1 MATGNMAERMLE
13 KAIRHFT
20 LLASLCLPPLFA
32 GAQEVGLA
40 GLMGSRAMLMVNGGE
55 PQAVRVG
62 ESLAGVKL
70 LAIQGEQVTVEIDG
84 KKRSLRIGQH
94 AIGTS
99 AADGTSKLVLVAD
112 NQGHFFTTGTI
123 NGASIR
129 FVVDTGAS
137 MISLGAGDAKR
148 LGLDFTKGERAVT
161 MTANGQ
167 SVVSKVKLNTVRVGD
182 MTLNNVDALIHQNE
196 MPVALLGMSFL
207 NRMEMMRDGDTM
219 TLKKRF

>member
-1 MATGNMAERMLE
+1 M
-13 KAIRHFT
+13 
-20 LLASLCLPPLFA
+20 LCLSPLLA

-40 GLMGSRAMLMVNGGE
+40 GMMGSRAMLMIDGGE

-62 ESLAGVKL
+62 EMLNGVKL
-70 LAIQGEQVTVEIDG
+70 LSIQGDQALVEIGG

-99 AADGTSKLVLVAD
+99 AGDGTSKIILTAD
-112 NQGHFFTTGTI
+112 NQGHFYTTGTI

-137 MISLGAGDAKR
+137 MIALGASDAKR
-148 LGLDFTKGERAVT
+148 MGLDFAKGERGVT

-167 SVVSKVKLNTVRVGD
+167 SVVSKVQLNNVRVGD
-182 MTLNNVDALIHQNE
+182 VTLNNVDAVILQTE